1 MTVLLDTHALLW
13 YASDSYKLT
22 ALAKQRIEEADWV
35 YVSAMSAWEIGMLV
49 SKDRLSLRFPVNQW
63 IELSYQLPKL
73 RWVSVTPEIGV
84 LATNLPGLY
93 HGDPA
98 DRLIV
103 ASALAYGS
111 ALITA
116 DQKIHSYMHIEC
128 VWYCYVA

>member
-84 LATNLPGLY
+84 LATNLPGLF

-116 DQKIHSYMHIEC
+116 DQKIHTYMHIES
-128 VWYCYVA
+128 VW

>member
-84 LATNLPGLY
+84 LATNLPGHF

-116 DQKIHSYMHIEC
+116 DQKIHTYMHIES
-128 VWYCYVA
+128 VW

>member
-49 SKDRLSLRFPVNQW
+49 NKDRLSLRFPVNQW

-73 RWVSVTPEIGV
+73 RWVSLTPEIGV
-84 LATNLPGLY
+84 LATNLPGLF

-116 DQKIHSYMHIEC
+116 DQKIHSYMHIES
-128 VWYCYVA
+128 VW

>member
-73 RWVSVTPEIGV
+73 RWVSLTPEIGV
-84 LATNLPGLY
+84 LSTNLPGLF

-116 DQKIHSYMHIEC
+116 DQKIHSYMHIES
-128 VWYCYVA
+128 VW

>member
-49 SKDRLSLRFPVNQW
+49 NKDRLSLRFPVNQW

-84 LATNLPGLY
+84 LATNLPGLF

-128 VWYCYVA
+128 VW